1 MKRHISKD
9 MLAVLLTA
17 VLALSLVGCGF
28 MNQKD
33 GSSVPSSYASSED
46 SSTAEV
52 QENSETES
60 SAPVSSSEAY
70 SAEQIVLDLDSE
82 LFTDRDLTQT
92 ADLSEAVKIALT
104 DGQTFSITEAGV
116 YVLTGT
122 AKNAEVIVEVGDEDK
137 VQLVL
142 DSLNVTNDSTPVIY
156 VKNADK
162 VFVTSAGSESELS
175 VTGTFSSDG
184 STSTDAVIFSKD
196 DLVLNGTGTVSIT
209 SSDNGVSCKD
219 DLKVTGGTW
228 NISCK
233 SDALEANESI
243 SVGGGTLNI
252 NSSKDGLHA
261 EYDED
266 NTTGWITV
274 EGGILNITAA
284 DDGIHATTTVTV
296 NAGELNITAGEGIEA
311 TQVLINDG
319 DISIN
324 GKDDGINAGQKS
336 KSMNVGIT
344 INGGYISINM
354 GQGDTDAVD
363 SNGYLTITGG
373 TLDIYAQ
380 SPFDADGTVSYTG
393 GDIYVNG
400 SKTNSITNQM
410 MGGGMMGGMQGGG
423 MHGGHM

>member
-52 QENSETES
+52 QEDSTAQNSTPVTS
-60 SAPVSSSEAY
+60 SGSVSS
-70 SAEQIVLDLDSE
+70 EQVILDLDSE
-82 LFTDRDLTQT
+82 LFTERDLTQT
-92 ADLSEAVKIALT
+92 ADLSEAVKITLT
-104 DGQTFSITEAGV
+104 DGQTFSINEAGV

-122 AKNAEVIVEVGDEDK
+122 AKNAEVIVEAGDEDK

-284 DDGIHATTTVTV
+284 DDGIHAMTTVTV

>member
-1 MKRHISKD
+1 

-33 GSSVPSSYASSED
+33 GSSVPSSYTSSD
-46 SSTAEV
+46 DAPAAEV
-52 QENSETES
+52 QEDSTAQNSTPVTS
-60 SAPVSSSEAY
+60 SGSDSSK
-70 SAEQIVLDLDSE
+70 QVILDLDSE
-82 LFTDRDLTQT
+82 LFTERDLTQT
-92 ADLSEAVKIALT
+92 ADLSEAVKITLT
-104 DGQTFSITEAGV
+104 DGQTVSITEAGV

-122 AKNAEVIVEVGDEDK
+122 AKNAEVIVEAGDEDK

-156 VKNADK
+156 VNNADK

-284 DDGIHATTTVTV
+284 DDGIHATTTFTV